1 MFLHHTMTDSEIL
14 RSCEGCTSQHLRLVA
29 DRLRVRVDGMRK
41 ISSLAN
47 AALVSH
53 DLGEIMSHDMNGIMD
68 TLREIV
74 DTADNKGE

>member
-29 DRLRVRVDGMRK
+29 DRLRVRVDGMRE
-41 ISSLAN
+41 ISVLAN

-53 DLGEIMSHDMNGIMD
+53 DSDEIRDA
-68 TLREIV
+68 LREIIGTSSS
-74 DTADNKGE
+74 DGT

>member
-1 MFLHHTMTDSEIL
+1 MFLHHTMTDAEIL

-29 DRLRVRVDGMRK
+29 DRLRVRVDGMCA

-53 DLGEIMSHDMNGIMD
+53 DLNEI
-68 TLREIV
+68 REALQDII
-74 DTADNKGE
+74 DESKPEGD

>member
-1 MFLHHTMTDSEIL
+1 MFLHHTMSDREIL

-47 AALVSH
+47 TAIESH
-53 DLGEIMSHDMNGIMD
+53 DLEEIRDA
-68 TLREIV
+68 LREIV
-74 DTADNKGE
+74 EESSNDGA

>member
-1 MFLHHTMTDSEIL
+1 MFLHHTMTDVEIL

-29 DRLRVRVDGMRK
+29 DRLRVRVDGMRE

-53 DLGEIMSHDMNGIMD
+53 DLGEIRDA
-68 TLREIV
+68 LREII
-74 DTADNKGE
+74 DTADNKGD

>member
-29 DRLRVRVDGMRK
+29 DRLRVRVDGMRE
-41 ISSLAN
+41 ISALAN

-53 DLGEIMSHDMNGIMD
+53 DLNGIRDAMREIGEI
-68 TLREIV
+68 
-74 DTADNKGE
+74 ADNEGN

>member
-1 MFLHHTMTDSEIL
+1 MFLHHTMTDAEIL

-29 DRLRVRVDGMRK
+29 DRLRVRVDGMRE

-53 DLGEIMSHDMNGIMD
+53 DLNEIRDA
-68 TLREIV
+68 LREII
-74 DTADNKGE
+74 DKSSSDGT